1 MNRTQTRIAKIL
13 RKQIGAHYTLI
24 CSTPQHQLK
33 DADYWAARSESDQAT
48 QQERYLAQHLVQL
61 DSVEFLQA
69 CGIRA

>member
-33 DADYWAARSESDQAT
+33 DADYWAARSKPAAFAPNSLT
-48 QQERYLAQHLVQL
+48 QEITL
-61 DSVEFLQA
+61 
-69 CGIRA
+69 